1 MLKKVGIGL
10 WNGVMSEHK
19 NIILQASASWC
30 SPCGQA
36 KRHIKAIG
44 AEDKVVYIDVEENEA
59 LVSEYKIKNLPTF
72 ILLDFDGKEVERFVG
87 FDKVKIDKMI
97 EKV

>member
-1 MLKKVGIGL
+1 MLFR
-10 WNGVMSEHK
+10 S
-19 NIILQASASWC
+19 
-30 SPCGQA
+30 GQA

-87 FDKVKIDKMI
+87 FDKVKIDKMLD
-97 EKV
+97 KVLKVYLSVSLTDLLSLRH

>member
-1 MLKKVGIGL
+1 
-10 WNGVMSEHK
+10 MSEYK
-19 NIILQASASWC
+19 NIILQASVSFC
-30 SPCGQA
+30 NPCQQA
-36 KRHIKAIG
+36 KRYIKSIG
-44 AEDKVVYIDVEENEA
+44 AEDKIVYIDITENEA

-87 FDKVKIDKMI
+87 FDKVKINELL

>member
-1 MLKKVGIGL
+1 
-10 WNGVMSEHK
+10 MSEHK

-30 SPCGQA
+30 NSCQQA
-36 KRHIKAIG
+36 KRYIKDIK

-59 LVSEYKIKNLPTF
+59 LVAEYKIKNLPTF

-87 FDKVKIDKMI
+87 FDKNKIDEMLLKI
-97 EKV
+97 

>member
-1 MLKKVGIGL
+1 MVL
-10 WNGVMSEHK
+10 WKAVMSEHK

-30 SPCGQA
+30 SPCVQA

-59 LVSEYKIKNLPTF
+59 LVAEYKIKNLPTF

-87 FDKVKIDKMI
+87 FDKVKIDKML